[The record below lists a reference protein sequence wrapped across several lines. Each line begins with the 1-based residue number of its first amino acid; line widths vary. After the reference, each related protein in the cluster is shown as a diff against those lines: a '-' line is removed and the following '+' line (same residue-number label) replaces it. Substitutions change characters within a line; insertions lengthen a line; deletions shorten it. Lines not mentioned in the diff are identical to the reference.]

1 MDIREAGQ
9 KIAKLRR
16 NNNITQ
22 EELAEKIGVSSQA
35 VSKWENGKNM
45 PDIENLMLIAKLFNV
60 PYSFFIED
68 ESDGHLEYRSR
79 LFNEDNM
86 YTKVKTLAQ
95 LEGLEQTLKALEFMR
110 TKHNGQYR
118 KQSKY
123 SGDSERIKY
132 INHPLMMACHA
143 HAMGIKDDNILS
155 AILLHDVVEDTD
167 TAINELPVN
176 EETKEIVNLLTFKVL
191 PNMSKEDS
199 KKIYYQN
206 IAKNKKAVT
215 VKILDRCNNISTM
228 AYVFSKEKIIE
239 YINETEEY
247 IIPLISVLKSEPAP
261 YCNIAFIVKYHI
273 ISVLEAIKPFI

>member
-1 MDIREAGQ
+1 MDIRETGQ
-9 KIAKLRR
+9 KIVKLRH
-16 NNNITQ
+16 NNKITQ
-22 EELAEKIGVSSQA
+22 KELAEKIGVSSQA

-45 PDIENLMLIAKLFNV
+45 PDIEHLMDIAKLFNV

-68 ESDGHLEYRSR
+68 ENDEHLEYRSR

-86 YTKVKTLAQ
+86 YTKVKTFAQ
-95 LEGLEQTLKALEFMR
+95 FEGLEQTLKSLEFMR
-110 TKHNGQYR
+110 AKHSGQYR

-123 SGDSERIKY
+123 SGDNEKVKY

-143 HAMGIKDDNILS
+143 HAMGIKDDDILS
-155 AILLHDVVEDTD
+155 AILLHDVVEETD

-191 PNMSKEDS
+191 PNMLKEES

-206 IAKNKKAVT
+206 IAKNKKTVT

-261 YCNIAFIVKYHI
+261 YCNIAFVVKYHI
-273 ISVLEAIKPFI
+273 ISVLEAIKPLL

>member
-1 MDIREAGQ
+1 MNITETGQ
-9 KIAKLRR
+9 KFAKLRR
-16 NNNITQ
+16 NNNTTQ
-22 EELAEKIGVSSQA
+22 EELAEKIGVSPQA

-45 PDIENLMLIAKLFNV
+45 PDIEHLMLIAKLFNV
-60 PYSFFIED
+60 PYSFFVED
-68 ESDGHLEYRSR
+68 ESDKHLEYRSR
-79 LFNEDNM
+79 LFNEANM
-86 YTKVKTLAQ
+86 YTKVQTFAQ
-95 LEGLEQTLKALEFMR
+95 FEGLEQTLKSLEFMR
-110 TKHNGQYR
+110 TKHSGQYR
-118 KQSKY
+118 RQSKY
-123 SGDSERIKY
+123 SGDSEKVKY

-143 HAMGIKDDNILS
+143 HAMGINDDDILS

-176 EETKEIVNLLTFKVL
+176 EETKEIVNLLTFKIL
-191 PNMSKEDS
+191 PNMSKEAS

>member
-176 EETKEIVNLLTFKVL
+176 EETK
-191 PNMSKEDS
+191 
-199 KKIYYQN
+199 
-206 IAKNKKAVT
+206 
-215 VKILDRCNNISTM
+215 
-228 AYVFSKEKIIE
+228 
-239 YINETEEY
+239 
-247 IIPLISVLKSEPAP
+247 
-261 YCNIAFIVKYHI
+261 
-273 ISVLEAIKPFI
+273 

>member
-1 MDIREAGQ
+1 MDIRETGQ
-9 KIAKLRR
+9 KIVKLRH
-16 NNNITQ
+16 NNKITQ
-22 EELAEKIGVSSQA
+22 EELAEKIGVSSQT

-45 PDIENLMLIAKLFNV
+45 PDIEHLMDIAKLFNV

-68 ESDGHLEYRSR
+68 ENDEHLEYRSR

-86 YTKVKTLAQ
+86 YTKVKTFAQ
-95 LEGLEQTLKALEFMR
+95 FEGLEQTLKSLEFMR
-110 TKHNGQYR
+110 AKHNGQYR
-118 KQSKY
+118 RQSKY
-123 SGDSERIKY
+123 SGDNEKVKY

-143 HAMGIKDDNILS
+143 HAMGIKDDDILS
-155 AILLHDVVEDTD
+155 AILLHDVVEETD

-176 EETKEIVNLLTFKVL
+176 EETKEIVNLLTFKLL
-191 PNMSKEDS
+191 PNMSKEES

-261 YCNIAFIVKYHI
+261 YCNIAFVVKYHI
-273 ISVLEAIKPFI
+273 ISVLEAIKPLL